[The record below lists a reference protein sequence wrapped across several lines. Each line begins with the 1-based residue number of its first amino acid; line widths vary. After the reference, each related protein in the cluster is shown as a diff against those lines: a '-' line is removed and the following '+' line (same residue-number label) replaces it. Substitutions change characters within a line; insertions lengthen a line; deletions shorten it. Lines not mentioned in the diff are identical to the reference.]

1 MCVVSSGTYL
11 DSGALVRVLA
21 VEEGGDDVS
30 QGSGDVIFQG
40 LRRPAPPHRLHVLDE
55 AVLKQLPHVV
65 GSVDLFDFSLSVD
78 VAVGQKVDVG
88 VFHL

>member
-1 MCVVSSGTYL
+1 MSLGTTHL

-30 QGSGDVIFQG
+30 QGPGDVIFQG
-40 LRRPAPPHRLHVLDE
+40 LRGPAPPHRLHVLDE

-65 GSVDLFDFSLSVD
+65 RGIDLFDLSLRVD

-88 VFHL
+88 IFDL